1 TMVLAR
7 LDWRRGQ
14 IMYSNGGHFVP
25 FIHRANGRIEQLSV
39 GGPILGAL
47 PQARFEGATLE
58 FSPTDILVG
67 YSDGLIECRNAND
80 EEFGMDRLL
89 DAVRRSANL
98 CGGGALFSIV
108 GAAQG
113 FAAGAPR
120 RDDMTLMIVA
130 GAEANR
136 EGGRGL
142 MSQAGGEARSGQP
155 ARAGSAHTVPSHLLV
170 TDRAYNPDET
180 LLIHQAQAGRWDAFA
195 ELAGHYDAPI
205 LALALRLT
213 GSERE
218 ASRLFQ
224 TIFTRAYEDLR
235 GYRFRCSF
243 YLWIYRI
250 VVRSCIHFLQQ

>member
-1 TMVLAR
+1 
-7 LDWRRGQ
+7 
-14 IMYSNGGHFVP
+14 
-25 FIHRANGRIEQLSV
+25 
-39 GGPILGAL
+39 
-47 PQARFEGATLE
+47 
-58 FSPTDILVG
+58 
-67 YSDGLIECRNAND
+67 
-80 EEFGMDRLL
+80 
-89 DAVRRSANL
+89 
-98 CGGGALFSIV
+98 
-108 GAAQG
+108 
-113 FAAGAPR
+113 
-120 RDDMTLMIVA
+120 
-130 GAEANR
+130 
-136 EGGRGL
+136 
-142 MSQAGGEARSGQP
+142 MSQAGVKARSGQP

-250 VVRSCIHFLQQ
+250 VVRSCIHFLQQNDDRNQAPHATLAQLSPRERMVFELKHSFGLRLETVAAILEISETVARNIFLRAVMVLRLQY